1 MSSLPQ
7 SLFEPGQGF
16 SRDVRF
22 APLEPVELPADR
34 PDDPIARAYAEGY
47 AKGAEEAGAQALADA
62 AREMAARGKI
72 EAAFERL
79 AETDTLR
86 LEERLRETILV
97 LCEQAV
103 APLAIDPESLSIRI
117 RKALAMLRR
126 SEDERVLRLNP
137 QDLALV
143 SGHLP
148 EDLKVEADAAL
159 ERGEI
164 RVEAADGGVEDGP
177 QQWRRILAEALGS
190 C

>member
-7 SLFEPGQGF
+7 SLFEPGRGF
-16 SRDVRF
+16 SRDARF
-22 APLEPVELPADR
+22 APLEPAEVPGDR
-34 PDDPIARAYAEGY
+34 ADDPVARAYADGY
-47 AKGAEEAGAQALADA
+47 AKGAEEAGAQAQADT

-79 AETDTLR
+79 AESDTLR
-86 LEERLRETILV
+86 LEERLRETILL

-103 APLAIDPESLSIRI
+103 APLAIDPEGLSLRI
-117 RKALAMLRR
+117 RKALALLRR
-126 SEDERVLRLNP
+126 AEDERVLRLNP
-137 QDLALV
+137 QDIALV

-148 EDLKVEADAAL
+148 DDLKVEADAAL

-164 RVEAADGGVEDGP
+164 RVETADGGIEDGP
-177 QQWRRILAEALGS
+177 QQWRRILTEALGS

>member
-16 SRDVRF
+16 SRDARF
-22 APLEPVELPADR
+22 APLVLVEAPAER
-34 PDDPIARAYAEGY
+34 TDDPVARAYAEGY
-47 AKGAEEAGAQALADA
+47 AKGTEEAGAQARADA

-72 EAAFERL
+72 EVAFERL
-79 AETDTLR
+79 AEADALR

-97 LCEQAV
+97 LCDQV
-103 APLAIDPESLSIRI
+103 LAPLAIDPESLSTRI
-117 RKALAMLRR
+117 RKALGMFRR
-126 SEDERVLRLNP
+126 AEDERVLRLNP

-148 EDLKVEADAAL
+148 GDLKVEADAAL

-164 RVEAADGGVEDGP
+164 RVETADGGVEDGP